1 MVTKFIITIVLL
13 VLTNM
18 FSLQGDEKKL
28 LNNDL
33 TVHLSSKPDTC
44 YYSEDKTVIFIEF
57 KNKGLSSL
65 RINKNML
72 VTTKDIHERN
82 AIKVNICHDDKFYE
96 YAFLDGKEAM
106 PKKCKLPKDETLRI
120 NDIINFRQLATK
132 TRIEA
137 ITNISTS
144 KVDNKDFGTYH
155 LQALYIMNTNDTI
168 FSNWITIN
176 YLK

>member
-1 MVTKFIITIVLL
+1 M
-13 VLTNM
+13 TNI
-18 FSLQGDEKKL
+18 FSHQIDKKKL
-28 LNNDL
+28 LHNDL
-33 TVHLSSKPDTC
+33 TVQLSSRTDTC
-44 YYSEDKTVIFIEF
+44 YYSDDKIVISIEF
-57 KNKGLSSL
+57 KNNGLSSL
-65 RINKNML
+65 RINKNMP
-72 VTTKDIHERN
+72 VTTKDIHERD
-82 AIKVNICHDDKFYE
+82 AIKVNICHDNKFYE

-106 PKKCKLPKDETLRI
+106 PRKCKLPKDKTLNI

-132 TRIEA
+132 TKTEA

-144 KVDNKDFGTYH
+144 KIDNKDFGVYQ